1 MAQVACQTISISI
14 SKLIKDDEQLDSVLS
29 SEQLLA
35 LFENLPSVVEQLHD
49 AAESQVPSGPGW
61 IAAFV

>member
-1 MAQVACQTISISI
+1 MAQIACQNISISI

-35 LFENLPSVVEQLHD
+35 LFDSLPSVVEQLLD
-49 AAESQVPSGPGW
+49 DSKLVIEVS
-61 IAAFV
+61 I